1 MENILSALS
10 KKSELIPDE
19 HDGSYELVRETVRA
33 LSTLNYDD
41 IKVEDLNMLYFST
54 VGTFS
59 RTFNHKEACIN
70 KSSLNDIE
78 KQKLRET
85 LKKIRAKAVNGDY
98 NNHGKSDVIGMFG
111 TGIGTLRVSEANSKK
126 VIKLCID
133 IIDVE
138 DDDIVINIV
147 DIALKDYMK
156 GLGIASIS
164 QILHCLKP
172 FVFPIFNRGPDSS
185 GLEVYRNLGFK
196 LIKPTDTIYYI
207 ENTKRIKKF
216 RDENF
221 KFKNYRVFDTF
232 FWTYK
237 PPSPT
242 PVEYLPLMQ
251 TDISLEKSNE
261 KLIIETKYKKSAFS
275 YNYDAKKLHSE
286 NLYQIFS
293 YIKNVKA
300 KDTSDSKAVGI
311 LLYPKTG
318 DELNLEYSIQ
328 GHIFRIK
335 TVNLNLHWK
344 EIHERL
350 LDIVNE

>member
-1 MENILSALS
+1 MESIIPIKNIYYMLCYAWDRLDFKDIAEIDSLDSNEIMDLFALVLANGVSYLIRRGFYRQYIPVNEEESIIRGKININESLRKKLWLQGKLFCEYDELSHNVIHNRIIKTTIS
-10 KKSELIPDE
+10 NLI
-19 HDGSYELVRETVRA
+19 SC
-33 LSTLNYDD
+33 
-41 IKVEDLNMLYFST
+41 EDLNPSLRKNLAKVYKYFDSVERVNLNNKIFKKAFIHRNNRYYSLLIDICEIIYKNLLVDEET
-54 VGTFS
+54 GIIKF
-59 RTFNHKEACIN
+59 KEFIRN
-70 KSSLNDIE
+70 E
-78 KQKLRET
+78 KQMALLFENFVRNFYKKEFKNAKIYRE
-85 LKKIRAKAVNGDY
+85 N
-98 NNHGKSDVIGMFG
+98 
-111 TGIGTLRVSEANSKK
+111 
-126 VIKLCID
+126 IKWD
-133 IIDVE
+133 
-138 DDDIVINIV
+138 
-147 DIALKDYMK
+147 
-156 GLGIASIS
+156 
-164 QILHCLKP
+164 
-172 FVFPIFNRGPDSS
+172 
-185 GLEVYRNLGFK
+185 
-196 LIKPTDTIYYI
+196 TDT
-207 ENTKRIKKF
+207 
-216 RDENF
+216 DE
-221 KFKNYRVFDTF
+221 D
-232 FWTYK
+232 
-237 PPSPT
+237 
-242 PVEYLPLMQ
+242 VEYLPLMQ